1 VSPRGAAA
9 RACRTCVLIR
19 ASFCF
24 VATSILINGLSNS
37 IKFTKQGSIRV
48 VLSMSDDLKKVTIRI
63 IDTGIGIKAKFAPKI
78 FEPFT
83 KSDSFSPGA
92 GLGLYITKGLVD
104 RMSGTLALSPN
115 PHGGTTFEVVLPIR
129 LLDTNKQTEAREKV
143 VKPIKGWL
151 TQQDDAVPSTEM
163 PDSSGDESRQQ
174 PQQSQHQ
181 QQQNPE
187 SDLSFESDKVR
198 VLVVDDND
206 ISRKLLLMALR
217 KSPTKV
223 STAQAT
229 NGQEAIDKFRDFRPD
244 LVLTDVSMPIMDGL
258 TAAGQMRRAEDEFDT
273 VDARSRIFA
282 ITGLGSSDPRLQ
294 KEGEASL
301 DGWLVKGE
309 HGLDVIYKIVRETGE
324 KRTQHRAAH
333 RAEGEKQDRK
343 VVAGE
348 NDETAEHG
356 EQNKP
361 ESDREG

>member
-1 VSPRGAAA
+1 
-9 RACRTCVLIR
+9 VLIR
-19 ASFCF
+19 ASFCRI
-24 VATSILINGLSNS
+24 ATSILINGLSNS

-63 IDTGIGIKAKFAPKI
+63 IDTGIGIKAKFVPKI

-104 RMSGTLALSPN
+104 RMNGTLALSPN

-174 PQQSQHQ
+174 PQPQHSQQQHSQQQ

-187 SDLSFESDKVR
+187 SDLSYESDKVR

-229 NGQEAIDKFRDFRPD
+229 NGEEAVDKFRDFRPD

-258 TAAGQMRRAEDEFDT
+258 TAAGHMRRAENEFDT
-273 VDARSRIFA
+273 VDAKCRIFA

-324 KRTQHRAAH
+324 KRTEHRAAH
-333 RAEGEKQDRK
+333 RAGQGEKQGKK

-361 ESDREG
+361 ESDREE

>member
-1 VSPRGAAA
+1 M
-9 RACRTCVLIR
+9 
-19 ASFCF
+19 
-24 VATSILINGLSNS
+24 N
-37 IKFTKQGSIRV
+37 
-48 VLSMSDDLKKVTIRI
+48 DDLKKFTIRI

-129 LLDTNKQTEAREKV
+129 LLDMNEKAEARETV
-143 VKPIKGWL
+143 AKPITGWL

-163 PDSSGDESRQQ
+163 PDRSSPDESRQQ
-174 PQQSQHQ
+174 QR
-181 QQQNPE
+181 QNPG
-187 SDLSFESDKVR
+187 SDLSYDEPADKVR

-229 NGQEAIDKFRDFRPD
+229 NGEEAVDKFRDFRPD

-258 TAAGQMRRAEDEFDT
+258 TAAGHMRRTESEFDT
-273 VDARSRIFA
+273 VDAKCRIFA

-324 KRTQHRAAH
+324 KRTEHRAAH
-333 RAEGEKQDRK
+333 RAGQGEKQGKR

-361 ESDREG
+361 ESDREE

>member
-1 VSPRGAAA
+1 MSIDKADPCLTLPR
-9 RACRTCVLIR
+9 
-19 ASFCF
+19 
-24 VATSILINGLSNS
+24 SILINGLSNS

-63 IDTGIGIKAKFAPKI
+63 IDTGIGIKAKFVPKI

-115 PHGGTTFEVVLPIR
+115 PHGGTTFEVVLPIQ

-151 TQQDDAVPSTEM
+151 TQQGDAVPSTEM
-163 PDSSGDESRQQ
+163 PDSSSESRQQ
-174 PQQSQHQ
+174 
-181 QQQNPE
+181 QQQNLE
-187 SDLSFESDKVR
+187 SDLSYGSTDKVR

-229 NGQEAIDKFRDFRPD
+229 NGEEAVDKFRDFRPD

-258 TAAGQMRRAEDEFDT
+258 TAAGHMRRAESEFDT
-273 VDARSRIFA
+273 VDAKCRIFA

-309 HGLDVIYKIVRETGE
+309 HGLDVIYKIVQETGE
-324 KRTQHRAAH
+324 KRTEHQAAH
-333 RAEGEKQDRK
+333 RAGQGEKQEKR

-361 ESDREG
+361 ESDREE

>member
-1 VSPRGAAA
+1 MF
-9 RACRTCVLIR
+9 IR
-19 ASFCF
+19 ASLCRI
-24 VATSILINGLSNS
+24 ATSILINGLSNS

-115 PHGGTTFEVVLPIR
+115 PAGGTTFEVVLPIQ
-129 LLDTNKQTEAREKV
+129 LLEMNEKAEARETV
-143 VKPIKGWL
+143 AKPIKGWL

-163 PDSSGDESRQQ
+163 PDSSRDGSRQRPQ
-174 PQQSQHQ
+174 PQQSQH
-181 QQQNPE
+181 PE

-229 NGQEAIDKFRDFRPD
+229 NGQEAVDKFRDFRPD

-258 TAAGQMRRAEDEFDT
+258 TAAGHMRRAEEGFDT
-273 VDARSRIFA
+273 VDAKSRIFA

-324 KRTQHRAAH
+324 KRTEHRAAH
-333 RAEGEKQDRK
+333 RAGQGKKQGKK

-348 NDETAEHG
+348 NDETAERERG